1 MRIKTGDLV
10 VVISGGEKG
19 KTGKVLKTLPSE
31 NSVIVEGVNVVK
43 KHVKPN
49 QNNTKGS
56 IVEKPNKIHVS
67 NVALVDPKT
76 NKPTR
81 VGYKIGKDNKKIRV
95 SKKSGTE
102 IK

>member
-1 MRIKTGDLV
+1 MKIKTGDLV

-19 KTGKVLKTLPSE
+19 KKGKVIKTFPSE
-31 NSVIVEGVNVVK
+31 NRVIVEGVNVVK

-81 VGYKIGKDNKKIRV
+81 VGYKVGKDNKKIRV

>member
-1 MRIKTGDLV
+1 MKIKTGDLV
-10 VVISGGEKG
+10 TIISGDEKG
-19 KTGKVLKTLPSE
+19 KQGKVLKVLPKD
-31 NSVIVEGVNVVK
+31 NAVVVEGLNIVK

-56 IVEKPNKIHVS
+56 IVEKPNKIHIS

-81 VGYKIGKDNKKIRV
+81 IGYKIGKDNKKVRV
-95 SKKSGTE
+95 AKKSGTE

>member
-76 NKPTR
+76 TKPTR

>member
-1 MRIKTGDLV
+1 MKIRTGDLV
-10 VVISGGEKG
+10 VVISGDEKG
-19 KTGKVLKTLPSE
+19 KKGKVLEVFPKI
-31 NSVIVEGVNVVK
+31 NYVVVEYLNMVK

-67 NVALVDPKT
+67 NVALVDPKN
-76 NKPTR
+76 NKPSR
-81 VGYKIGKDNKKIRV
+81 VGFKIGKDNKKIRV
-95 SKKSGTE
+95 SKKSRSE

>member
-1 MRIKTGDLV
+1 MKIKTGDLV
-10 VVISGGEKG
+10 TIISGDEKG
-19 KTGKVLKTLPSE
+19 KQGKVLKVLPKD
-31 NSVIVEGVNVVK
+31 NAVVVEGLNIVK

-81 VGYKIGKDNKKIRV
+81 IGYKTGKDNKKVRV
-95 SKKSGTE
+95 AKKSGTE

>member
-1 MRIKTGDLV
+1 MKIKTGDLV
-10 VVISGGEKG
+10 TIISGDEKG
-19 KTGKVLKTLPSE
+19 KQGKVLKVLPKD
-31 NSVIVEGVNVVK
+31 NAVIVEGLNIVK

-81 VGYKIGKDNKKIRV
+81 IGYKIGKENKKVRV
-95 SKKSGTE
+95 AKKSGTE

>member
-1 MRIKTGDLV
+1 MKIKTGDLV
-10 VVISGGEKG
+10 VVISGDEKG
-19 KTGKVLKTLPSE
+19 KQGKVLKVLPSE
-31 NSVIVEGVNVVK
+31 SCVVVEGINIVK

-56 IVEKPNKIHVS
+56 IVEKPNKIHIS

-81 VGYKIGKDNKKIRV
+81 VGYKVGKDNKKIRV

>member
-1 MRIKTGDLV
+1 MKIKTGDLV

-19 KTGKVLKTLPSE
+19 KKGKVIKTFPSE
-31 NSVIVEGVNVVK
+31 NRVIVEGVNIVK

-81 VGYKIGKDNKKIRV
+81 VGYKVGKDNKKIRV

>member
-10 VVISGGEKG
+10 VVISGDEKG
-19 KTGKVLKTLPSE
+19 KQGKVLKVFPKE
-31 NSVIVEGVNVVK
+31 NYVVVEGLNIVK

-49 QNNTKGS
+49 QNNTKGQ

-76 NKPTR
+76 KKAAK
-81 VGYKIGKDNKKIRV
+81 VGYKVGKDNKKVRV
-95 SKKSGTE
+95 AKKSGTE

>member
-1 MRIKTGDLV
+1 MKIKTGDLV

-19 KTGKVLKTLPSE
+19 KKGKVIKTFPSE
-31 NSVIVEGVNVVK
+31 NRVIVEGVNIVK

-56 IVEKPNKIHVS
+56 IVDKPNKIHVS

-81 VGYKIGKDNKKIRV
+81 VGYKVGKDNKKIRV

>member
-19 KTGKVLKTLPSE
+19 KTGKVFKTLPSE

>member
-1 MRIKTGDLV
+1 MKIKTGDLV
-10 VVISGGEKG
+10 TIISGDEKG
-19 KTGKVLKTLPSE
+19 KQGKVWKVLPKD
-31 NSVIVEGVNVVK
+31 NAVIVEGLNIVK

-81 VGYKIGKDNKKIRV
+81 IGYKIGKENKKVRV
-95 SKKSGTE
+95 AKKSGTE